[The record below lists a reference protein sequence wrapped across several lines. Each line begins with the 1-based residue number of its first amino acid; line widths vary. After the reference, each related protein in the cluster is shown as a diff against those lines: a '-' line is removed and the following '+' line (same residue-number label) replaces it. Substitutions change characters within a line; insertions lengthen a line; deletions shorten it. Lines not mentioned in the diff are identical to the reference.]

1 MARKVS
7 EWVARFLS
15 GLDPRIV
22 RLKEENRDRI
32 LNVFMDKMEMG
43 EDINEYEGIYIYSIG
58 QTEPRIAMYNYP
70 DYNFALTR
78 EFTNLDM
85 ETKVYAGVTKH

>member
-1 MARKVS
+1 
-7 EWVARFLS
+7 
-15 GLDPRIV
+15 
-22 RLKEENRDRI
+22 
-32 LNVFMDKMEMG
+32 MG